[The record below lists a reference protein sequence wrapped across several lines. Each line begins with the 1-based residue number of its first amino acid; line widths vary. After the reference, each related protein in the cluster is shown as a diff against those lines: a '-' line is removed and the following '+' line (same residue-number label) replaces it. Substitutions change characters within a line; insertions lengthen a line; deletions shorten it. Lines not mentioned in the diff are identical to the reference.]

1 MQAREIK
8 DRLKSLIE
16 EASAIDPRLANRL
29 QEINRWVKDVKPGSL
44 TAKRFVI
51 LFLLQIIQDAEVWLR
66 LKSLPSQEEQQSALT
81 ALNPTLKYWY
91 GYLFPKWLS
100 ENDPKFY
107 IWRRKLMAGEFNQE
121 DAKLIDS
128 VANNIKNCGGTIV
141 QRYIADLSMAT
152 DIIVSSRQEM
162 PLCIQLTSVSKEFSQ
177 DKLNDWE
184 NTLIFWAIDRGLF
197 LSYNP
202 RATDF
207 VNQIVNILLYNSD
220 NLSIGS
226 YLKFNL

>member
-1 MQAREIK
+1 MQAKEIK
-8 DRLKSLIE
+8 KQLILLIE
-16 EASAIDPRLANRL
+16 EASVIDPDLAKRLE
-29 QEINRWVKDVKPGSL
+29 EINRWVKDVKPGSL

-51 LFLLQIIQDAEVWLR
+51 LFLQQMIQDAEVWLR
-66 LKSLPSQEEQQSALT
+66 LKSLPSEEEQQSALT
-81 ALNPTLKYWY
+81 VLNPTLKYWY

-128 VANNIKNCGGTIV
+128 IANIKSCGGTIV
-141 QRYIADLSMAT
+141 LRYIADLSMAT
-152 DIIVSSRQEM
+152 DIIVSSTQES
-162 PLCIQLTSVSKEFSQ
+162 PLCIQLTSVSEEFSQ
-177 DKLNDWE
+177 EKFDDWE

-197 LSYNP
+197 LSFNP

-220 NLSIGS
+220 NLSIGN

>member
-1 MQAREIK
+1 MQAQEIK
-8 DRLKSLIE
+8 QQLRLLIQ
-16 EASAIDPRLANRL
+16 EASAIDPDLAKRLE
-29 QEINRWVKDVKPGSL
+29 EINRWVKDIKPGSL
-44 TAKRFVI
+44 TAKKFVI
-51 LFLLQIIQDAEVWLR
+51 LFLQQILQDAEVWLR
-66 LKSLPSQEEQQSALT
+66 LKSLPSSEEQQSALT
-81 ALNPTLKYWY
+81 VLNPTLKYWY

-107 IWRRKLMAGEFNQE
+107 IWRRKLMAGEFYQD
-121 DAKLIDS
+121 DAKLINYI
-128 VANNIKNCGGTIV
+128 ANNIKNCGGTIV

-152 DIIVSSRQEM
+152 DIIVSSTQES
-162 PLCIQLTSVSKEFSQ
+162 PLCIQLTSVSEEFSQ
-177 DKLNDWE
+177 DKFNEWE

-202 RATDF
+202 GTTDF
-207 VNQIVNILLYNSD
+207 VNQIVNILLSNSD

>member
-1 MQAREIK
+1 MQAQEIK
-8 DRLKSLIE
+8 KQLRLLIQ
-16 EASAIDPRLANRL
+16 EASVIDPGLAKRLE
-29 QEINRWVKDVKPGSL
+29 EINRWVKDVKPGSL

-51 LFLLQIIQDAEVWLR
+51 LFLQQMIQDAEVLLK

-81 ALNPTLKYWY
+81 VLNPTLKYWY

-107 IWRRKLMAGEFNQE
+107 IWRRKLMAGEFNHE

-128 VANNIKNCGGTIV
+128 IGNNIKSCGGTIV
-141 QRYIADLSMAT
+141 LRYIADLSMAT
-152 DIIVSSRQEM
+152 DIIVSSTQES
-162 PLCIQLTSVSKEFSQ
+162 PLCIQLTSVSEEFSQ
-177 DKLNDWE
+177 EKFDDWE

-207 VNQIVNILLYNSD
+207 VNQIVNLLLSNSD
-220 NLSIGS
+220 NLSTGS

>member
-1 MQAREIK
+1 MQAKEIK
-8 DRLKSLIE
+8 TQLRLLIE
-16 EASAIDPRLANRL
+16 EASIIDPVLTKRLE
-29 QEINRWVKDVKPGSL
+29 EINRWVKDVKPGSL

-51 LFLLQIIQDAEVWLR
+51 LFLQQMIQDAEVWLR
-66 LKSLPSQEEQQSALT
+66 LKSLPSEEEQQSALRV
-81 ALNPTLKYWY
+81 LNPTLKYWY

-107 IWRRKLMAGEFNQE
+107 MWRRKLMAGEFNQE
-121 DAKLIDS
+121 DAKLIGS
-128 VANNIKNCGGTIV
+128 IANNIKSCGGTNV
-141 QRYIADLSMAT
+141 LRYVTDLSMAT
-152 DIIVSSRQEM
+152 DIIVSSTQES
-162 PLCIQLTSVSKEFSQ
+162 PLCIQLTSVSEEFSQ
-177 DKLNDWE
+177 EKFDDWE

-207 VNQIVNILLYNSD
+207 VNQIVNTLLNNSD

>member
-1 MQAREIK
+1 MQAQEIK
-8 DRLKSLIE
+8 QQLRLLIQ
-16 EASAIDPRLANRL
+16 EASAIDPDLAKRLE
-29 QEINRWVKDVKPGSL
+29 EINRWVKDIKPGSL
-44 TAKRFVI
+44 TAKKFVI
-51 LFLLQIIQDAEVWLR
+51 LFLQQILQDAEVWLR
-66 LKSLPSQEEQQSALT
+66 LKSLPSSEEQQSALT
-81 ALNPTLKYWY
+81 VLNPTLKYWY

-107 IWRRKLMAGEFNQE
+107 IWRRKLMAGEFYQD
-121 DAKLIDS
+121 DAKLINYI
-128 VANNIKNCGGTIV
+128 ANNIKNCGGTIV

-152 DIIVSSRQEM
+152 DIIVSSTQES
-162 PLCIQLTSVSKEFSQ
+162 PLCIQLTSVSEEFSQ
-177 DKLNDWE
+177 DKFDEWE

-202 RATDF
+202 GTTDF
-207 VNQIVNILLYNSD
+207 VNQIVNILLSNSD